1 MKNMLRAAIV
11 ALSIAS
17 IGSAY
22 AGAGDSPAANTQFTE
37 IPGVLARAPVQDAPS
52 FAMAQNGPVIHT
64 YVTNANRRTWLFRS
78 NQNQGNGS

>member
-11 ALSIAS
+11 ALSFAS

-22 AGAGDSPAANTQFTE
+22 AGAGDRPAPNTQFTE
-37 IPGVLARAPVQDAPS
+37 IPGILAGASVQDAPS
-52 FAMAQNGPVIHT
+52 LAMAQNGPVIQT
-64 YVTNANRRTWLFRS
+64 YVTNANRGTWLFRP